1 MSPSKRPFLNLAS
14 YEGIVFDC
22 DGTLVDSMPL
32 HYVAWSHVLKKYGLE
47 FPEDRFYKMGG
58 ISTEKTAAILAA
70 EAGIKIDP
78 VQVSQE
84 KDAAFMVHLAQIKPI
99 QRAVDVALKAYGV
112 CPLAVATG
120 ATLKLAQAELKHA
133 GLDHLFQTIVAAEDV
148 KHHKPSPDVYLEA
161 ARRLGVDPR
170 RCLAFEDTEIGL
182 QAARAAG
189 MEAIH
194 VNDIPHNQKA

>member
-1 MSPSKRPFLNLAS
+1 MAPSLRPTLNLSS
-14 YEGIVFDC
+14 YEGVVFDC

-32 HYVAWSHVLKKYGLE
+32 HYVAWSLVLKKYGLV

-78 VQVSQE
+78 VRVSQE
-84 KDAAFMVHLAQIKPI
+84 KDAAFLLHLTQIKPI
-99 QRAVDVALKAYGV
+99 QRTVAVAQKAYGV

-120 ATLKLAQAELKHA
+120 ATLKLAQAELLHT
-133 GLDHLFQTIVAAEDV
+133 GLSHLFKTIVAAEDV

-182 QAARAAG
+182 QAARSAG

-194 VNDIPHNQKA
+194 VDDIPPV